1 MTLENIVEK
10 ELLADVVGRFRRP
23 VTTQGKLHK
32 VARVQPADCQLIE
45 EMMTKYS
52 RYVHAQ
58 PGESPVTLPGSDE
71 LEGDLA
77 RLREWL
83 AEFSVR

>member
-1 MTLENIVEK
+1 M
-10 ELLADVVGRFRRP
+10 
-23 VTTQGKLHK
+23 TTQGKLHK
-32 VARVQPADCQLIE
+32 VARVQPADCELIE

-58 PGESPVTLPGSDE
+58 PGESPVVLPGSDE

-77 RLREWL
+77 SLKEWL
-83 AEFSVR
+83 AEFSER